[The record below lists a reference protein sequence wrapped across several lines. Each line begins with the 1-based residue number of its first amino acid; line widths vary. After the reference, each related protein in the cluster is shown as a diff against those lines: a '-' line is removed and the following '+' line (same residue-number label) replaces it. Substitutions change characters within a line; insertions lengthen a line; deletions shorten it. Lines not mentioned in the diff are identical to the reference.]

1 MQELVDIYLKDAV
14 YRKME
19 NSHLNMPEASENK
32 TKVNIITERVTL
44 VNYSTDKENI
54 NVLH

>member
-1 MQELVDIYLKDAV
+1 MQELVDIYLKDV
-14 YRKME
+14 VCRKME

-44 VNYSTDKENI
+44 VTYSR
-54 NVLH
+54 